1 MYNTDKL
8 SISGLMQS
16 IHNLSKT
23 MTSKTQHPD
32 LEMIIKENEKL
43 KLENKLLREQVKGK
57 IYDV

>member
-1 MYNTDKL
+1 MYNTGKL
-8 SISGLMQS
+8 SISGLMQI
-16 IHNLSKT
+16 IHNLSKN

-32 LEMIIKENEKL
+32 LELIIKENEKL

>member
-1 MYNTDKL
+1 MYNTGNL

-16 IHNLSKT
+16 IHNLSKN
-23 MTSKTQHPD
+23 MTSKTQQPD
-32 LEMIIKENEKL
+32 LELIIKENEKL

>member
-1 MYNTDKL
+1 MYNTGNL
-8 SISGLMQS
+8 SISGLMQI

-32 LEMIIKENEKL
+32 LELIIKENEKL